1 MNVCF
6 GRIYFEV
13 RVDTQFFQLL
23 KLYFQSMKPISKGL
37 NQGILWNFVIK
48 PPISTDCFF
57 PMSSFQ
63 ERLLK
68 VFFNSLAVASSNL
81 LVEPDHS
88 VKLQFFSKNHC
99 LRMRFPRTPGLFVSA
114 RFSVRVSTFDVAVMY
129 SILFIHDI
137 QREKRLESR
146 LMPYD
151 SYGMTLIVLTIFG
164 STRTNFG
171 FQVSL
176 KMRIMLFLS
185 VTIATLLVIL
195 ILMHCFN
202 LFLRS

>member
-1 MNVCF
+1 M
-6 GRIYFEV
+6 
-13 RVDTQFFQLL
+13 
-23 KLYFQSMKPISKGL
+23 
-37 NQGILWNFVIK
+37 
-48 PPISTDCFF
+48 
-57 PMSSFQ
+57 
-63 ERLLK
+63 
-68 VFFNSLAVASSNL
+68 
-81 LVEPDHS
+81 
-88 VKLQFFSKNHC
+88 
-99 LRMRFPRTPGLFVSA
+99 SA

-146 LMPYD
+146 LMPYE

-171 FQVSL
+171 IQVSL